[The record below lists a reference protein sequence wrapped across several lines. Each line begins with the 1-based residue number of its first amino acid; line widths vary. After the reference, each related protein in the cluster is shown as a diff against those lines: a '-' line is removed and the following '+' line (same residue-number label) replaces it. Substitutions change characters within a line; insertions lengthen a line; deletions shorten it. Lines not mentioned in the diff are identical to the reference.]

1 MARLSYFLNQ
11 FIPFISSKTAR
22 RTYMVFF
29 GNGIA
34 MVFAF
39 LFTISII
46 RLLSISDFGYFS
58 AIFTFLILVTD
69 LSDIGIGNSLSRF
82 LPPLENKKDKLFGF
96 LKTAFILQIGIAITL
111 SLAVFLS
118 SSFLSNIFFHTS
130 KYAYL
135 FKIASLGIFAT
146 IIANFF
152 QYALSAMQKFI
163 HSSIVAGTG
172 GILRF
177 IFLLV
182 LLPLSA
188 VTLTNV
194 IWTQVISFLIL
205 AMIGLFLIDIH
216 FLRFKGLIQDLK
228 TLLHFTFYL
237 GTARSITAI
246 VSRLDVLML
255 IAFTNSIETGIY
267 STASRVIAIYPLFA
281 GSFTTVIAPKFA
293 SLSHHEE
300 LKQFMKKVVIGTLG
314 LIVSIVILIL
324 LAYPFMTILFGEK
337 TVPAV
342 PVFQLLLFSMI
353 FFVASVPA
361 VSLTIYY
368 LKKPHILTINSIIQ
382 LILVVGGNMLFIP
395 RFGKSGPA
403 FSFILA
409 YGVTFFLTTFL
420 SLYYYKKEWGVLPK

>member
-1 MARLSYFLNQ
+1 MHKFSNLFNILTQ
-11 FIPFISSKTAR
+11 FMSSKTAR
-22 RTYMVFF
+22 RTYMVFM

-69 LSDIGIGNSLSRF
+69 LADIGIGNSLSRF
-82 LPPLENKKDKLFGF
+82 LPPLEDKKDKLFGF
-96 LKTAFILQIGIAITL
+96 LKTAFLLQTGITIAL

-118 SSFLSNIFFHTS
+118 SSLLSNIFFHTS
-130 KYAYL
+130 RFAYL
-135 FKIASLGIFAT
+135 FRIASLGIFAA
-146 IIANFF
+146 ILANFF
-152 QYALSAMQKFI
+152 QYALSAMQKFL
-163 HSSIVAGTG
+163 HSSIIAGTG

-188 VTLTNV
+188 VNLTNV
-194 IWTQVISFLIL
+194 IWTQVISFIILTVIGFTLI
-205 AMIGLFLIDIH
+205 GGSFLH
-216 FLRFKGLIQDLK
+216 FEETLKNLKKLIK
-228 TLLHFTFYL
+228 FTFYL

-255 IAFTNSIETGIY
+255 VAFTNSIETGIY

-300 LKQFMKKVVIGTLG
+300 LAKFMKKVVIGTLG
-314 LIVSIVILIL
+314 LIASIVVLISI
-324 LAYPFMTILFGEK
+324 AYPFMTILFGEK
-337 TVPAV
+337 TAPAV

-361 VSLTIYY
+361 VSLVIYY

-382 LILVVGGNMLFIP
+382 LILVVGGNIFFIP
-395 RFGKSGPA
+395 RYGKFGPA
-403 FSFILA
+403 LSFILA
-409 YGVTFFLTTFL
+409 YGITFFLTTFL
-420 SLYYYKKEWGVLPK
+420 SLHYYKKVSVRK